1 LSWGPDSVRLKA
13 TLFDVTAA
21 RTLDQWELV
30 DAADHMDRLVDS
42 LTVRM
47 LVGLGRIRPIGAS
60 PRSGLRGSSL
70 PVLKAF
76 LQGEQFYRRSE
87 WDSALVYYQRAID
100 LDRSFAPAFRRA
112 SSTLAWR
119 DRAHSPQVLEYA
131 ALAGANNHGWTPRD
145 SLLIA
150 VESQFFSVMGSSMV
164 PGIDPTWMS
173 RIRQL
178 FASSEHAVM
187 RYPDDPE
194 AWGNLGEVYSHLGPY
209 VGAPAQEQL
218 IAFDRAIALD
228 SAFSPAYIH
237 PIEISSM
244 SGVDAMRRYLRPY
257 LRLVNDEPGA
267 EGARLLES
275 LLDGTGDSVAGLRNA
290 SHEALIVATFALS
303 RLPDSAERI
312 IDVVRRNSSRPEMP
326 GMMMRMHHSTAAQ
339 RELARALISR
349 GHLKAG
355 LALLRGSEQTV
366 SFAELA
372 LLGTVPAEQVEA
384 AFRDSAPYPASLPF
398 VARFPWWALHS
409 DTAALR
415 RAVALSESRAR
426 SDPDSNVRTMA
437 RYVAAS
443 AAAYGTLA
451 RRDTSGALEQ
461 LANLPRDNCPTCY
474 LDRLTLAQLLTERKR
489 DREAW
494 QILQGDEP
502 SGAVVPFPSEVL
514 WVLLRGRVAER
525 LGERDRAIQAYEWVA
540 GMWRNAD
547 PELRPYVREA
557 QNGVA
562 RLKNETGGSR

>member
-1 LSWGPDSVRLKA
+1 
-13 TLFDVTAA
+13 
-21 RTLDQWELV
+21 
-30 DAADHMDRLVDS
+30 
-42 LTVRM
+42 
-47 LVGLGRIRPIGAS
+47 
-60 PRSGLRGSSL
+60 
-70 PVLKAF
+70 
-76 LQGEQFYRRSE
+76 
-87 WDSALVYYQRAID
+87 
-100 LDRSFAPAFRRA
+100 
-112 SSTLAWR
+112 
-119 DRAHSPQVLEYA
+119 
-131 ALAGANNHGWTPRD
+131 
-145 SLLIA
+145 
-150 VESQFFSVMGSSMV
+150 MGSSMV
-164 PGIDPTWMS
+164 RGVDPNWMS

-178 FASSEHAVM
+178 FATSEHAVM

-194 AWGNLGEVYSHLGPY
+194 AWVDLGEVYSHLGPY
-209 VGAPAQEQL
+209 VGAPPQDQL

-228 SAFSPAYIH
+228 STFSPAYIH

-244 SGVDAMRRYLRPY
+244 SGVEAMRRYLRPY
-257 LRLVNDEPGA
+257 LRLVRDQPGG

-275 LLDGTGDSVAGLRNA
+275 LLDGSGAGLSNA
-290 SHEALIVATFALS
+290 SDEALVVATFALS

-312 IDVVRRNSSRPEMP
+312 IDVVRRNAWRREMP
-326 GMMMRMHHSTAAQ
+326 GMMMMHDSTASK

-372 LLGTVPAEQVEA
+372 LLGAVPREQVEA
-384 AFRDSAPYPASLPF
+384 AFRESAPNPVSLPF
-398 VARFPWWALHS
+398 VARFPWWALNS

-415 RAVALSESRAR
+415 RSVALSESLAR

-451 RRDTSGALEQ
+451 RRDTGGALEQ
-461 LANLPRDNCPTCY
+461 LANLPRDHCPTCF
-474 LDRLTLAQLLTERKR
+474 LDRLTLAQLLTERKH
-489 DREAW
+489 DRQAW

-525 LGERDRAIQAYEWVA
+525 LGHSDRAIQAYEWVA

-557 QNGVA
+557 QNGRA
-562 RLKNETGGSR
+562 RLKKEPL